1 MTAFVTPTTTAD
13 TSQNASLA
21 FVLFTFSTYLKKQKQ
36 KTEHSY
42 KAIIFIPK
50 RPWKWLG
57 NSPKLCIIQMN

>member
-1 MTAFVTPTTTAD
+1 MIGFVTPNTTAD

-21 FVLFTFSTYLKKQKQ
+21 FVFFLYLFKKTNK
-36 KTEHSY
+36 KLNMSPSY

-50 RPWKWLG
+50 RPWKCLG

>member
-50 RPWKWLG
+50 RPWK
-57 NSPKLCIIQMN
+57 